1 MTLTPT
7 NEAIRREN
15 CAEKTLKQKKNY
27 RHNPGGQ
34 GRCKESIAIKEA

>member
-7 NEAIRREN
+7 NEADRCEN
-15 CAEKTLKQKKNY
+15 HAEKNLYKEKKH

-34 GRCKESIAIKEA
+34 ERFKYSITIKKA